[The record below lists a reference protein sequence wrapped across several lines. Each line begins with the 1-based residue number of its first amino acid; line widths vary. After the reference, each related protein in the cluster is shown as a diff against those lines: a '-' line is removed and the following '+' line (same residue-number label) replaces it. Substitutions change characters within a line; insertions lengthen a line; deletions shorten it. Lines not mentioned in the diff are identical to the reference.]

1 MAGYLPASGNSLS
14 MSQINSVFDGRGNN
28 LNAYRGTTWY
38 TAAGGS
44 GTFSSGT
51 ISFNDFYLKGPSPNV
66 TISLAQ
72 LQGTGFY
79 EYTAGS
85 GYVTLTFNNNG
96 TWNANGSVSGNL
108 GSGNWASPT
117 TTSIG
122 NSYWIRWTRT
132 SSSLGGGSST
142 PSSGWNSLSGTNTI
156 QVTHNGI
163 SGGVVEATYTLEI
176 STNSG
181 GTNIVASSTGTLL
194 YVFNEG

>member
-1 MAGYLPASGNSLS
+1 MTLPAGTISLS
-14 MSQINSVFDGRGNN
+14 QVNTELGRS
-28 LNAYRGTTWY
+28 A
-38 TAAGGS
+38 TATIDMNDAAVRTLAGVGGS
-44 GTFSSGT
+44 GTT
-51 ISFNDFYLKGPSPNV
+51 ISMSNLQGKSAV

-79 EYTAGS
+79 EYTAGF
-85 GYVTLTFNNNG
+85 GYVTLTFNSNG
-96 TWNANGSVSGNL
+96 TWSANGSISGNL

-132 SSSLGGGSST
+132 SASLGGGSST

-156 QVTHNGI
+156 QVTHNGS
-163 SGGVVEATYTLEI
+163 SGGVVESTYTLEI

>member
-1 MAGYLPASGNSLS
+1 MSDINGVFGRGNSLS
-14 MSQINSVFDGRGNN
+14 SY
-28 LNAYRGTTWY
+28 LGTTYY
-38 TAAGGS
+38 TAGGGPYS
-44 GTFSSGT
+44 FPGGP
-51 ISFNDFYLKGPSPNV
+51 ISFNNFYGTGPSPNI

-79 EYTAGS
+79 EYTSGS

-132 SSSLGGGSST
+132 SSSLSGGTAT
-142 PSSGWNSLSGTNTI
+142 PSSGWNSLSGAQTI
-156 QVTHNGI
+156 TVTHNGI